1 MVAAIYVR
9 VSTPGQEEGSS
20 LVSQESICKA
30 AAEKEGHTV
39 PEKFIWRERASGEDL
54 NRDAL
59 NDLRGTAPQRLF
71 DALYVLHSDRLSR
84 DPLDI
89 MILLKEFAESGIRV
103 EFVTDSLGPTDS
115 PDAAPLLFIRGWSA
129 QQERLRFRERSMLG
143 RKAVAEKEQRVPHGD
158 GRGIYGYKYDPITKT
173 RSIIEEE
180 AVIVRRIFD
189 EVAEGR
195 TMYAVCCGLME
206 DGVPT
211 KLGGKVWHVTTIRQF
226 LRHERYY
233 GLDVDGRNRVI
244 TRNKSRQDPGPKKT
258 IYPRPE
264 SEWTLIEGYTPPIIT
279 KAQYDAAHLQ
289 LQMRQPVLDDE
300 RRVNF
305 LTGITVCGTCGAP
318 VRSATRR
325 HYRCK
330 ATKKARFITPT
341 CFESNIPKDA
351 LEVLVWEIFC
361 DMILQPDLL
370 LRTVRDSLG
379 AIDEDLPNQIASAER
394 TLANTERHYNELLDS
409 KSELPPG
416 LYQRRLDRLNAQ
428 YARQEAELTKWKTLY
443 QQQLDVN
450 SQEALILKRCE
461 TVRTGIE
468 SADAAEKSRMLR
480 LFGGRIVAT
489 RSQID
494 VTLVLDAQ
502 SMTGLSPRTC

>member
-1 MVAAIYVR
+1 M
-9 VSTPGQEEGSS
+9 
-20 LVSQESICKA
+20 
-30 AAEKEGHTV
+30 
-39 PEKFIWRERASGEDL
+39 
-54 NRDAL
+54 
-59 NDLRGTAPQRLF
+59 
-71 DALYVLHSDRLSR
+71 
-84 DPLDI
+84 
-89 MILLKEFAESGIRV
+89 
-103 EFVTDSLGPTDS
+103 
-115 PDAAPLLFIRGWSA
+115 
-129 QQERLRFRERSMLG
+129 
-143 RKAVAEKEQRVPHGD
+143 
-158 GRGIYGYKYDPITKT
+158 
-173 RSIIEEE
+173 
-180 AVIVRRIFD
+180 
-189 EVAEGR
+189 
-195 TMYAVCCGLME
+195 
-206 DGVPT
+206 
-211 KLGGKVWHVTTIRQF
+211 
-226 LRHERYY
+226 
-233 GLDVDGRNRVI
+233 
-244 TRNKSRQDPGPKKT
+244 
-258 IYPRPE
+258 
-264 SEWTLIEGYTPPIIT
+264 
-279 KAQYDAAHLQ
+279 
-289 LQMRQPVLDDE
+289 
-300 RRVNF
+300 
-305 LTGITVCGTCGAP
+305 
-318 VRSATRR
+318 
-325 HYRCK
+325 
-330 ATKKARFITPT
+330 
-341 CFESNIPKDA
+341 
-351 LEVLVWEIFC
+351 WEIFC